1 LGNKDV
7 LRRFLYWHNE
17 VLGMQPDN
25 FIEVSFEVANKV
37 GGIHQVLKSKSGKM
51 QEYYGDGY
59 LTIGFYDD
67 ESAREEFAPREN
79 SEFEDVFDRLETEE
93 GIKCHS
99 GVWTIPSAPR
109 CILIDVS
116 EMEKDI
122 DDIKT
127 ELWNK
132 YNVDSME
139 AGHDFDEPVKWSYAV
154 GRLIEEIEGQ
164 LEGETVVQ
172 AHEWLSGPALFQTD
186 LPSVFTTH
194 ATVLGRALSNADFDL
209 QGAVKSDSIEQSLAS
224 EYGVKSKHQIEKA
237 AAEDSEVFTTVSKTT
252 GKEATAVLGV
262 EPDVILSNGFNVDDF
277 PSLEELSYEH
287 TKKKE
292 HVKEFLR
299 AYFKPYYDVDLE
311 GDPRILYTSGRY
323 EFHNKGLDVFIDALS
338 RVNQQEGDD
347 FYVFILVP
355 SDVEQQKME
364 VLENM
369 SLYQELEDSV
379 KDLMP
384 KIRSE
389 LLDDLTSGGEVIEG
403 LESVIEERSSRL
415 DSLERNF
422 RAKQDKTPPLCAF
435 DLNYPED
442 EILSALWENGL
453 RNREED
459 RVKVVFYPTYL
470 SVGDRLLSMDY
481 NDFIVASSAGIFPS
495 YYEPWGY
502 TPVETAANGALS
514 ITTDM
519 AGFGKFLQEKTE
531 KGERK
536 GIKVLERESQSD
548 EAAAEDL
555 AEMVEDFVSYP
566 KTEITERKHNA
577 RKLAQLTSWGKLGQN
592 YAEAHEKALEER

>member
-1 LGNKDV
+1 
-7 LRRFLYWHNE
+7 
-17 VLGMQPDN
+17 MQPDN
-25 FIEVSFEVANKV
+25 FIEISFEVGNKV

-51 QEYYGDGY
+51 QDYYGDRY
-59 LTIGFYDD
+59 LTIGFYDE
-67 ESAREEFAPREN
+67 ESATEEFAPRKN
-79 SEFEDVFDRLETEE
+79 SEFEDIFEQLEDKE

-99 GVWTIPSAPR
+99 GVWNIPCAPR

-122 DDIKT
+122 DEIKT
-127 ELWNK
+127 ELWDE
-132 YNVDSME
+132 YNIDSMD
-139 AGHDFDEPVKWSYAV
+139 ADHDFDEPVKWSYAV
-154 GRLIEEIEGQ
+154 GKLIQKLENRF
-164 LEGETVVQ
+164 EGETVVQ
-172 AHEWLSGPALFQTD
+172 AHEWLSGPALFQTN

-194 ATVLGRALSNADFDL
+194 ATVLGRTLSNAEYDL
-209 QGAVKSDSIEQSLAS
+209 QGAIEEGNIEQSLAS

-237 AAEDSEVFTTVSKTT
+237 AAKDSEVFTTVSKNT

-277 PSLEELSYEH
+277 PSLEQLSYEH

-292 HVKEFLR
+292 SVKEFLR
-299 AYFKPYYDVDLE
+299 AYFKPYYDVDLDD
-311 GDPRILYTSGRY
+311 DPRILYTSGRY
-323 EFHNKGLDVFIDALS
+323 EFYNKGLDVFIDALS

-347 FYVFILVP
+347 FFVFILVP
-355 SDVEQQKME
+355 SDVKQQKME

-379 KDLMP
+379 SDLIP
-384 KIRSE
+384 KIRSK
-389 LLDDLTSGGEVIEG
+389 LLDSLTSGGDVIEG

-415 DSLERNF
+415 ESLERNF
-422 RAKQDKTPPLCAF
+422 LAKQDKKPPLCAF
-435 DLNYPED
+435 DLTYPED
-442 EILSALWENGL
+442 EILSSLWENGL

-481 NDFIVASSAGIFPS
+481 NDFVVASSAGIFPS

-514 ITTDM
+514 VTTDM
-519 AGFGKFLQEKTE
+519 AGFGKFLLDKTE
-531 KGERK
+531 DEERK
-536 GIKVLERESQSD
+536 GIKVLGRENQSD
-548 EAAAEDL
+548 EVAAEDL

-577 RKLAQLTSWGKLGQN
+577 RKLAQLTSWDKLGQN

>member
-1 LGNKDV
+1 
-7 LRRFLYWHNE
+7 
-17 VLGMQPDN
+17 MQPDN

-51 QEYYGDGY
+51 QDYYGDNY
-59 LTIGFYDD
+59 LTIGFYNE

-79 SEFEDVFDRLETEE
+79 SEFKDVFDRLESQE
-93 GIKCHS
+93 GIKCHA
-99 GVWTIPSAPR
+99 GVWNIPSSPR
-109 CILIDVS
+109 CILVDIS
-116 EMEKDI
+116 EMDKSI

-127 ELWNK
+127 ELWNQHG
-132 YNVDSME
+132 VDSMD

-154 GRLIEEIEGQ
+154 GRLIKELEGQ

-172 AHEWLSGPALFQTD
+172 THEWLSGPALFQTD

-209 QGAVKSDSIEQSLAS
+209 QGAVENDSIDQSLAG
-224 EYGVKSKHQIEKA
+224 EYGVKAKHQIEKA

-252 GKEATAVLGV
+252 GKEATVVLEL

-287 TKKKE
+287 TRKKE
-292 HVKEFLR
+292 QVKEFLR
-299 AYFKPYYDVDLE
+299 AYFEPYYDVNLDD
-311 GDPRILYTSGRY
+311 DPRILYTSGRY

-338 RVNQQEGDD
+338 HVNRHEGDD
-347 FYVFILVP
+347 FFVFILVP

-379 KDLMP
+379 NSLMP
-384 KIRSE
+384 EIRSK
-389 LLDDLTSGGEVIEG
+389 LLDSLTSGGDVVEDI
-403 LESVIEERSSRL
+403 ESVIEEGSSRL
-415 DSLERNF
+415 ESLERNF
-422 RAKQDKTPPLCAF
+422 KAKQDKNPPLCAF

-519 AGFGKFLQEKTE
+519 AGFGKFLQEKTDE
-531 KGERK
+531 SERK
-536 GIKVLERESQSD
+536 GIKVLERENRTD

-577 RKLAQLTSWGKLGQN
+577 RKLAQLTSWDKLGQN
-592 YAEAHEKALEER
+592 YAEAHEKALEEK